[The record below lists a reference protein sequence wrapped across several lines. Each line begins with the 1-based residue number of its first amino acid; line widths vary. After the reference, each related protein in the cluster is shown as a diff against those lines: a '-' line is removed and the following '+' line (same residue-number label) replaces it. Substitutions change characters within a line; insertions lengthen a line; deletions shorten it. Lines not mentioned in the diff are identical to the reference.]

1 MAPNAPLIRFYQPIW
16 ERLKSMPPRE
26 ASTIGVSITANR
38 LLHPRIIKAVTKEK
52 WMDIGFKILLDDKR
66 AVLSHVRKNAVL
78 TFYLTY
84 TLGKEDF

>member
-1 MAPNAPLIRFYQPIW
+1 MSAPRFYSPIW
-16 ERLKSMPPRE
+16 EKLKQMPPSE

-38 LLHPRIIKAVTKEK
+38 LLHARIIKAVIKEK
-52 WMDIGFKILLDDKR
+52 WMDIGFKLQLEDKKAKLSYKTKH
-66 AVLSHVRKNAVL
+66 AVI